1 MLHIHTLYTHQ
12 HSHTQQNKTKLTRR
26 EGRDK
31 SLTKKKQTKSE
42 QIFFLNYSF
51 TGKKKHENVRD
62 VEAWQMFLF
71 NILF

>member
-42 QIFFLNYSF
+42 QIFFFKLF
-51 TGKKKHENVRD
+51 FHPVKKSTK
-62 VEAWQMFLF
+62 M
-71 NILF
+71 